1 MQENTAQTAAEWVF
15 VAKSVAQMPYGQ
27 NPALRCMAHANM
39 AAQDM
44 GDWLA
49 VAKVWVHDFGDAEM
63 GRQCMTKAEDIAGHS
78 AEIEDWVEIAKIW
91 HNDFQDSGNVIQCME
106 SAESY
111 AADTFNW
118 IGIAKIWKSDFQDT
132 SNAIRC
138 MEKAKEVADY
148 FEDYEAIEETWR
160 VDFQDLDNTAVN
172 NAIQSVVDAAG
183 DEGYF
188 DGILSYF
195 NYKKILNHEDIADLG
210 ILTEASISRTGAW
223 SDKCVSELRQGSYA
237 KHYIFTLAQT
247 SEITIELISDTYTE
261 VDTYLYL
268 ISGDVPTGEVLDE
281 NDDIYDGE
289 DLSST
294 DSRIK
299 RNLPAGTYTIEATTN
314 RKGEIGIFYLN
325 IYHRPI

>member
-15 VAKSVAQMPYGQ
+15 VAKSVSQMPDGQ
-27 NPALRCMAHANM
+27 NPALRCMARANM

-44 GDWLA
+44 EGWLT
-49 VAKVWVHDFGDAEM
+49 VAKAWVQDFGDAAM
-63 GRQCMTKAEDIAGHS
+63 GRQCMAKAEDIAGHS
-78 AEIEDWVEIAKIW
+78 EEIEDWGEIAKIW
-91 HNDFQDSGNVIQCME
+91 HNVFQDSGKVIQCME
-106 SAESY
+106 SAENY

-132 SNAIRC
+132 NNAIRC

-148 FEDYEAIEETWR
+148 FEDYAAIEETWR
-160 VDFQDLDNTAVN
+160 VDFQDFDSTVVS
-172 NAIQSVVDAAG
+172 NAIQSVVDAAD
-183 DEGYF
+183 DEGHF

-195 NYKKILNHEDIADLG
+195 NYRKALKQENITDLG
-210 ILTEASISRTGAW
+210 ILTETSISHTGAW
-223 SDKCVSELRQGSYA
+223 SDKCVSERRQGSYA
-237 KHYIFTLAQT
+237 KYYIFTLAQT
-247 SEITIELISDTYTE
+247 SEITIELISDTYID

-268 ISGDVPTGEVLDE
+268 ISGDAPTGEVLDE

-299 RNLPAGTYTIEATTN
+299 RNLPAGTYTIEATTY
-314 RKGEIGIFYLN
+314 REGEIGIFHLN
-325 IYHRPI
+325 ITIG